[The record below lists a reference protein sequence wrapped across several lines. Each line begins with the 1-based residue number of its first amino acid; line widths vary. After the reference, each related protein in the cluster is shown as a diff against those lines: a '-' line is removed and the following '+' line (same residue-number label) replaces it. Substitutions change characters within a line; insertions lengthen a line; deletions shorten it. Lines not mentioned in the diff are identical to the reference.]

1 MRFKPLLISCF
12 ALFSLILLLS
22 FPGCSKEAANDSV
35 DSKPSDLTGE
45 EGKMVPP
52 P

>member
-12 ALFSLILLLS
+12 ALFSLTLLLS
-22 FPGCSKEAANDSV
+22 VSGCSKEASNDSV
-35 DSKPSDLTGE
+35 DSKPSDLTGD
-45 EGKMVPP
+45 EGKMAPP